1 MKAKKIAIFGLMGAL
16 AAVIGFFESALLPA
30 LPFLPPGA
38 KPGLSNIVTTFAV
51 AAYSLVGGLYVTLC
65 KAAFVFLT
73 RGVTAGLMSLA
84 GGLLSALCTYVLLR
98 ARRKRLSFIGVG
110 ALSAACHNAGQL
122 TVAALLTGT
131 WAIFGYG
138 KLLLPLA
145 ALTGSLT
152 GIILNIVMPRLETLF
167 SDGRA
172 ARAIQENHYGR
183 KEDT

>member
-1 MKAKKIAIFGLMGAL
+1 MGAL
-16 AAVIGFFESALLPA
+16 AAIIGFFESALLPA

-51 AAYSLVGGLYVTLC
+51 AAYSLVGGLCVTLC

-84 GGLLSALCTYVLLR
+84 GGLLSAFCTHVLLR
-98 ARRKRLSFIGVG
+98 ARREHLSFIGVG

-122 TVAALLTGT
+122 IVAAALTGT
-131 WAIFGYG
+131 RVIFGYG

-145 ALTGSLT
+145 AVTGSLT
-152 GIILNIVMPRLETLF
+152 GVILNVVMPRLETLISDDGAPKPTTRK
-167 SDGRA
+167 SDG
-172 ARAIQENHYGR
+172 G
-183 KEDT
+183 KTDS